1 MQPLSIKGRG
11 LRVVPALAVVTLMV
25 AACAPPAS
33 GTARFRPN
41 FPAPTG
47 AGLVRPWAALNQ
59 VPKVPV
65 TTAQAAALAQAT
77 DLVVI
82 KAIDGALVPPMK
94 AANPNV
100 TILVYHN
107 GTFAQK
113 GEETRFPEDWYAHDA
128 TGAKL
133 VQPEFGNILMDVS
146 NADWIAHVVQECRD
160 DIATTGADGCYT
172 DMLLTAPLFTNYLS
186 GGAPINRATGKP
198 WTFGDYQMAVDA
210 IADAVSAVTG
220 PNAANG
226 VADGNRWF
234 ATGGGSSKPL
244 TDHIDAAHAEIW
256 LRTSQLQPNQFPT
269 VENWKQDLDLVVEAE
284 TENRVVLLETKLW
297 GTATTALRDRWRQFT
312 LATYLL
318 GAQGRSTWYLFTS
331 DRTFNGMATAV
342 ADPWLHAPVG
352 TPVGGYAQP
361 AGGAYV
367 RAFSTGYVAVNPGS
381 AAVSVRLPAGKW
393 RTLTGQVRS
402 GTVSLAA
409 HTGAVWVKA
418 S

>member
-1 MQPLSIKGRG
+1 MQPSSIKDHG
-11 LRVVPALAVVTLMV
+11 LRVLPALAVVTLVV

-33 GTARFRPN
+33 GRARFTPD

-59 VPKVPV
+59 VPKV
-65 TTAQAAALAQAT
+65 AANQPMADALAKAT

-82 KAIDGALVPPMK
+82 KDNDGAWVPMFR
-94 AANPNV
+94 AANPAV

-107 GTFAQK
+107 GTFALK
-113 GEETRFPEDWYAHDA
+113 GQESTFPEDWYAHDA

-133 VQPEFGNILMDVS
+133 VQPEFGNTLMDVS
-146 NADWIAHVVQECRD
+146 NADWVNHVVAECQA
-160 DIATTGADGCYT
+160 DIALTSADGCYT
-172 DMLLTAPLFTNYLS
+172 DMLMTAPLFANYLT
-186 GGAPINRATGKP
+186 GGPPINRATGKP
-198 WTFGDYQMAVDA
+198 WTFGDYQHAIEA
-210 IADAVSAVTG
+210 IADRVAAVPG

-226 VADGNRWF
+226 VANGNRWF
-234 ATGGGSSKPL
+234 ATGGGSSKTL

-256 LRTSQLQPNQFPT
+256 LRTSQLKPNQFPT
-269 VENWKQDLDLVVEAE
+269 VENWKQDLDLVVQAEAE
-284 TENRVVLLETKLW
+284 HRVVLLETKLW

-318 GAQGRSTWYLFTS
+318 GAQGQSTWYLFTS
-331 DRTFNGMATAV
+331 DRTFNGMANAV
-342 ADPWLHAPVG
+342 ADPWLDTPVG

-367 RAFSTGYVAVNPGS
+367 RAFSTGYVAVNPG
-381 AAVSVRLPAGKW
+381 ATALSVTLPAGKW